1 MIARRLRSSPGDIAD
16 DISSRRVILMK
27 KQAPLLFTHMK
38 YLKFQDI
45 YATYYFTSIIKIC
58 KVFRF

>member
-1 MIARRLRSSPGDIAD
+1 MIAHRLRSSPGDIAD
-16 DISSRRVILMK
+16 DISSRRVILIK
-27 KQAPLLFTHMK
+27 KQAPLLFTRTK

-45 YATYYFTSIIKIC
+45 CATYYFTSIIKIC